1 MMNISFPP
9 NSFRYKLI
17 HSFLSVFLG
26 IDNYLLVK
34 DVCYSCFCFEY
45 DKNLVCFV
53 EKLSRLY
60 SLIFYTDISNGFA
73 KEIKDYNYVFEQN
86 IDNDLAME
94 IYYSSDIYY
103 TLSRMLISD
112 LSNELKAFYYFL
124 IIKKLQSQHGYYVR
138 LPADLS
144 LNLKEEITHKELE
157 NVRYYIEGQLAKMIV
172 KERADDFNINKLR
185 LVYKNELVAFRE
197 SINKILVFGSLV
209 RGEYTKDSDIDL
221 IVYVSAISK
230 KEIVSIKNKIKSIN
244 IINFNRKSD
253 VHIVQDTDICRI
265 SYEGESYEVY

>member
-1 MMNISFPP
+1 MP
-9 NSFRYKLI
+9 
-17 HSFLSVFLG
+17 FLSSA
-26 IDNYLLVK
+26 D
-34 DVCYSCFCFEY
+34 
-45 DKNLVCFV
+45 
-53 EKLSRLY
+53 
-60 SLIFYTDISNGFA
+60 
-73 KEIKDYNYVFEQN
+73 
-86 IDNDLAME
+86 
-94 IYYSSDIYY
+94 Y
-103 TLSRMLISD
+103 TLSRVLISD

-157 NVRYYIEGQLAKMIV
+157 NVRYYLEGQLAKMIV
-172 KERADDFNINKLR
+172 KEKADDFNINKLR
-185 LVYKNELVAFRE
+185 LVYNNELTAFRE
-197 SINKILVFGSLV
+197 SIHKILLFGSLV

-221 IVYVSAISK
+221 IVYVSNISK

-253 VHIVQDTDICRI
+253 VHIVQGADICRI